1 MEARLIDSDP
11 EVKLERVTQLFT
23 KKIITLDEARAQ
35 FGFKPVENG
44 SEPLADLNT
53 IFLKDLS
60 AYQDSK
66 VQKNI
71 DSLNKG
77 GDEPGGIQ
85 SD

>member
-1 MEARLIDSDP
+1 ML
-11 EVKLERVTQLFT
+11 QLFT

-35 FGFKPVENG
+35 FGFKPVEMA
-44 SEPLADLNT
+44 EPLGDLNT

-60 AYQDSK
+60 TYQDSK

-71 DSLNKG
+71 DNLNKG